1 MIKAAHCRIYWAQGL
16 QVPPATQ
23 GHQKSA
29 QSWRNRYIKS
39 WCDSY
44 WIRFIM
50 LHLCLLLQLSD
61 IWGSTRGSWF
71 PSGFSSFWI
80 NMVGGWKTTGK
91 KCNHW
96 SIEVHQ
102 TLIHCWTN
110 CTNSINMLE
119 LQQPSRVPLASVEIN
134 CDPWM
139 SQLPHRCGD
148 LRAYWISILHTL
160 VSLCTCAM

>member
-110 CTNSINMLE
+110 CTNSIKCGE
-119 LQQPSRVPLASVEIN
+119 TCWSCSSHPECHLQVWKSTAIHESIHAISCLTGVEI
-134 CDPWM
+134 
-139 SQLPHRCGD
+139 
-148 LRAYWISILHTL
+148 
-160 VSLCTCAM
+160 